1 MTEEFSNEDLHS
13 NERIESTSSSNG
25 SLNADERSS
34 QGAGSLDSVPFDQP
48 PGELFDS
55 AAHTFRAEPPPIRIE
70 VAALTDI
77 GCVRMNN
84 EDSLGYDESSG
95 IFVVCDGMGGAAS
108 GEIASSRAVAAILKC
123 FGDSASSDI
132 PVNARLLDAINIA
145 NLDVWE
151 HAQVPE
157 NKGMGTTVV
166 VAALDGD
173 KLIIGNMGD
182 SRAYVIRDG
191 KCVQV
196 SVDHSLVN
204 ELVRNGTLT
213 PEGARKSEIPGL
225 ASVVTR
231 AVGIA
236 AVAQPDFFSVDFES
250 GTAVLLAT
258 DGLTRYFSDEEL
270 AAILVESSFE
280 SCCADLIS
288 TAKQRGGEDNITC
301 ILIRSWPA

>member
-1 MTEEFSNEDLHS
+1 MTEEFSNGDVDTE
-13 NERIESTSSSNG
+13 ERG
-25 SLNADERSS
+25 SHAP
-34 QGAGSLDSVPFDQP
+34 GSFDSVSFTLPS
-48 PGELFDS
+48 GELFDS
-55 AAHTFRAEPPPIRIE
+55 NAHTLRAESPFVRIE
-70 VAALTDI
+70 VSTLTDI
-77 GCVRMNN
+77 GCVRTNN
-84 EDSLGYDESSG
+84 EDSFGYDESSG

-108 GEIASSRAVAAILKC
+108 GEIASSRAVAVILKY
-123 FGDSASSDI
+123 FGDAASSDI
-132 PVNARLLDAINIA
+132 PVDAKLLEAINIA
-145 NLDVWE
+145 NQDVWE

-166 VAALDGD
+166 AAALDGD

-191 KCVQV
+191 MCVQV
-196 SVDHSLVN
+196 TVDHSLVN

-236 AVAQPDFFSVDFES
+236 AVAQPDFFSVDFKA

-270 AAILVESSFE
+270 AAIPIESSFE
-280 SCCADLIS
+280 SCCADLIR

-301 ILIRSWPA
+301 ILILSWPA